1 MQALKSNW
9 INNLTCKRQDRY
21 LGEWDW
27 EDRGIFFLLKKGK
40 IVKAIKEKLTL
51 TTQLS

>member
-1 MQALKSNW
+1 M
-9 INNLTCKRQDRY
+9 TRERY
-21 LGEWDW
+21 LGEWDC
-27 EDRGIFFLLKKGK
+27 EGRGIFFLLKKGK